1 MAKKKVPVNEP
12 KQKQENVVQSPS
24 PTTFEVFAKKKD
36 TAFIAMTQEASMRA
50 DETAAKRRSDAAQK
64 NVSYIHKIRDDK

>member
-1 MAKKKVPVNEP
+1 
-12 KQKQENVVQSPS
+12 
-24 PTTFEVFAKKKD
+24 
-36 TAFIAMTQEASMRA
+36 MRA

>member
-1 MAKKKVPVNEP
+1 MAKKKTPVNQP
-12 KQKQENVVQSPS
+12 KQQEENIVQA

-50 DETAAKRRSDAAQK
+50 DETAAKRRADAVQK